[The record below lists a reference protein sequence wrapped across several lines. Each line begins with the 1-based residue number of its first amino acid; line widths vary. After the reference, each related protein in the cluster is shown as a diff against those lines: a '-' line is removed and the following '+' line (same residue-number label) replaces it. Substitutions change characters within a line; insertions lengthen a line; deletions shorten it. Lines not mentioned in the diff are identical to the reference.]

1 MVILRLNTFIQVA
14 FQLPEMVTFCIQSD
28 KILKLKT
35 RSYKWNIF
43 LREIISTKNI
53 LRCKLQHF
61 LQTVIGM
68 DHRHLHIQM
77 NTLQSVLIPKDIEF
91 GLFGGGEGSH
101 FLNPF
106 LRPRFLHSL
115 PSCPHYLSFNANI
128 PFNDEE
134 QKYNESDRP
143 RATIKPHQH
152 YGKQSPKQ
160 EWQIEHQEKPG
171 ESKWR
176 QAPLR

>member
-43 LREIISTKNI
+43 LKQEVTNGKYSQWIYKISTKNI

-91 GLFGGGEGSH
+91 GLLGVGRE
-101 FLNPF
+101 PF
-106 LRPRFLHSL
+106 SEPFSQTPFFTFPSPLSSL
-115 PSCPHYLSFNANI
+115 PVL
-128 PFNDEE
+128 
-134 QKYNESDRP
+134 
-143 RATIKPHQH
+143 
-152 YGKQSPKQ
+152 
-160 EWQIEHQEKPG
+160 
-171 ESKWR
+171 
-176 QAPLR
+176 